1 MDEEDEQRQDAA
13 AGDENAHPSKVR
25 SRCFEPVSSL

>member
-1 MDEEDEQRQDAA
+1 MDEEDEQRDESA
-13 AGDENAHPSKVR
+13 AGDENAHPSKVG